1 MGQSRVARCWK
12 NFKRKISMSESLNQR
27 KRKSKGKW
35 FGNSKKAR
43 FTVCPGQRGFLVFC
57 NNREREAIAE
67 TRALFDEFGPKFK
80 DEDDNVDGDAKESE
94 VPNDSATLN
103 DTKKCNNS
111 EDDDEDEDV
120 FDALEKETNKL
131 KEAAANDGA
140 GGK

>member
-1 MGQSRVARCWK
+1 
-12 NFKRKISMSESLNQR
+12 MSESLNQR

-80 DEDDNVDGDAKESE
+80 DETDDNSFDDDAKESE
-94 VPNDSATLN
+94 VV
-103 DTKKCNNS
+103 
-111 EDDDEDEDV
+111 E
-120 FDALEKETNKL
+120 
-131 KEAAANDGA
+131 
-140 GGK
+140 GGRVGPS

>member
-43 FTVCPGQRGFLVFC
+43 FTVCPGQRGFLLFC

-67 TRALFDEFGPKFK
+67 TRALFDEFGPKFQ
-80 DEDDNVDGDAKESE
+80 DENVDAKESE
-94 VPNDSATLN
+94 VPSDSTLN
-103 DTKKCNNS
+103 DIMKCNDS
-111 EDDDEDEDV
+111 EDDDDDDDV
-120 FDALEKETNKL
+120 FDALEKETKKL
-131 KEAAANDGA
+131 
-140 GGK
+140 